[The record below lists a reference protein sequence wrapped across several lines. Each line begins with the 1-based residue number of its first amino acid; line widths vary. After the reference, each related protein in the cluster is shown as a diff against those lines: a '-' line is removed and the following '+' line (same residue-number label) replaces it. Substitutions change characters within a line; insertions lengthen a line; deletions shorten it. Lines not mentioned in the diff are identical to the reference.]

1 MTQEECRDSVWAW
14 RDKVREA
21 KARLNLNLLRD
32 VKVNKRGFYRYSS
45 SKRKMMEN
53 EGQLLKGE
61 GDPVAGDMKKVEVLN
76 AAFTSVFPW

>member
-1 MTQEECRDSVWAW
+1 
-14 RDKVREA
+14 
-21 KARLNLNLLRD
+21 
-32 VKVNKRGFYRYSS
+32 
-45 SKRKMMEN
+45 MMEN